1 MKILI
6 AEDDYVNRRFLFKF
20 FSQYG
25 DCDMVVNGEEA
36 VSAVMFSLEEDEPYD
51 LICLDIMMPKLDGLK
66 ALKMISSIEKDNSIN
81 KNKLSK
87 KFVITALDNAKDVQ
101 RDLRKGQI
109 SHVFYITK
117 RFLVRRHSLGG
128 VGGDH
133 SGGHGDSS
141 IHHRAGSPAP
151 EIEPTFE

>member
-36 VSAVMFSLEEDEPYD
+36 VKAVMFALDEEDPYD

-66 ALKMISSIEKDNSIN
+66 ALKMLSSIEKDREVNSERAA
-81 KNKLSK
+81 K

-101 RDLRKGQI
+101 KAFELGCE
-109 SHVFYITK
+109 VYATK
-117 RFLVRRHSLGG
+117 PINTEKL
-128 VGGDH
+128 
-133 SGGHGDSS
+133 
-141 IHHRAGSPAP
+141 
-151 EIEPTFE
+151 IEVMKKLKLDAV

>member
-36 VSAVMFSLEEDEPYD
+36 VTAVMFSVEEDEPYD

-66 ALKMISSIEKDNSIN
+66 ALKMISSIEKDNYVSQD
-81 KNKLSK
+81 KVSK
-87 KFVITALDNAKDVQ
+87 KFVITALDNVKDVEKAFELGCEVYVTKPINTAKLIEVMKKLKL
-101 RDLRKGQI
+101 D
-109 SHVFYITK
+109 SIT
-117 RFLVRRHSLGG
+117 S
-128 VGGDH
+128 
-133 SGGHGDSS
+133 
-141 IHHRAGSPAP
+141 
-151 EIEPTFE
+151 

>member
-1 MKILI
+1 MRILI

-36 VSAVMFSLEEDEPYD
+36 VQAFMFSLEESDPYG

-66 ALKMISSIEKDNSIN
+66 ALKVITSIEKEKEISDNEI
-81 KNKLSK
+81 SK

-101 RDLRKGQI
+101 NAFEMGCE
-109 SHVFYITK
+109 VYVTK
-117 RFLVRRHSLGG
+117 PINTEKL
-128 VGGDH
+128 
-133 SGGHGDSS
+133 
-141 IHHRAGSPAP
+141 
-151 EIEPTFE
+151 IEVMKKLKLDTE

>member
-1 MKILI
+1 MRILI

-36 VSAVMFSLEEDEPYD
+36 VKAFMFSLEENDQYD

-66 ALKMISSIEKDNSIN
+66 ALKIITSIEKEKEISNEEI
-81 KNKLSK
+81 SK

-101 RDLRKGQI
+101 EAFELGCE
-109 SHVFYITK
+109 VYVTK
-117 RFLVRRHSLGG
+117 PINAEKLIEVMQKLKL
-128 VGGDH
+128 
-133 SGGHGDSS
+133 DSDN
-141 IHHRAGSPAP
+141 
-151 EIEPTFE
+151 

>member
-36 VSAVMFSLEEDEPYD
+36 VKAVMFALDEEDPYD

-66 ALKMISSIEKDNSIN
+66 ALKMLSSIEIDREVNN
-81 KNKLSK
+81 ERASK

-101 RDLRKGQI
+101 KAFELGCE
-109 SHVFYITK
+109 VYVTK
-117 RFLVRRHSLGG
+117 PINTEKL
-128 VGGDH
+128 
-133 SGGHGDSS
+133 
-141 IHHRAGSPAP
+141 
-151 EIEPTFE
+151 IEVMKKLKLDAV

>member
-36 VSAVMFSLEEDEPYD
+36 VTAFMFSLEEDEPYD

-66 ALKMISSIEKDNSIN
+66 ALKMISSIERDNKISQD
-81 KNKLSK
+81 KASK
-87 KFVITALDNAKDVQ
+87 KFVITALDNVRDVEKAFELGCEVYVTKPINTAK
-101 RDLRKGQI
+101 L
-109 SHVFYITK
+109 
-117 RFLVRRHSLGG
+117 
-128 VGGDH
+128 
-133 SGGHGDSS
+133 
-141 IHHRAGSPAP
+141 
-151 EIEPTFE
+151 IEVMKKLKLDG

>member
-36 VSAVMFSLEEDEPYD
+36 VEAVMFSLEEEDSYE

-66 ALKMISSIEKDNSIN
+66 ALKMICSIEKDKKIN
-81 KNKLSK
+81 KKKVSK
-87 KFVITALDNAKDVQ
+87 KFVITALDNAKDVEKAFE
-101 RDLRKGQI
+101 LGCE
-109 SHVFYITK
+109 VYVTK
-117 RFLVRRHSLGG
+117 PINTEKLIQVMNKLNLDTDTKS
-128 VGGDH
+128 
-133 SGGHGDSS
+133 
-141 IHHRAGSPAP
+141 
-151 EIEPTFE
+151 EN

>member
-1 MKILI
+1 MKIVSDRGDGQLMKILI

-66 ALKMISSIEKDNSIN
+66 ALKMISSIEKDSSIN
-81 KNKLSK
+81 KDKLSK

-101 RDLRKGQI
+101 KAFELGCE
-109 SHVFYITK
+109 VYVTK
-117 RFLVRRHSLGG
+117 PINTAKL
-128 VGGDH
+128 
-133 SGGHGDSS
+133 
-141 IHHRAGSPAP
+141 
-151 EIEPTFE
+151 IEVMEKLKLEG

>member
-36 VSAVMFSLEEDEPYD
+36 VKAFMFALDEEDPYD

-66 ALKMISSIEKDNSIN
+66 ALKMISSIEKDKQVNNESAA
-81 KNKLSK
+81 K
-87 KFVITALDNAKDVQ
+87 KFVITALDNAKDVKKAFE
-101 RDLRKGQI
+101 LGCE
-109 SHVFYITK
+109 VYVTK
-117 RFLVRRHSLGG
+117 PINTEKL
-128 VGGDH
+128 
-133 SGGHGDSS
+133 
-141 IHHRAGSPAP
+141 
-151 EIEPTFE
+151 IEVMKKLKLDAV

>member
-36 VSAVMFSLEEDEPYD
+36 VSAVIFSLEEDETYD

-66 ALKMISSIEKDNSIN
+66 ALKMISSIEKDNHIN
-81 KNKLSK
+81 KDKSSK
-87 KFVITALDNAKDVQ
+87 KFVITALDNVKDVQ
-101 RDLRKGQI
+101 RAFELGCEVYVTKPINTAKLIEVMRKLKI
-109 SHVFYITK
+109 DEED
-117 RFLVRRHSLGG
+117 FL
-128 VGGDH
+128 
-133 SGGHGDSS
+133 
-141 IHHRAGSPAP
+141 
-151 EIEPTFE
+151 

>member
-1 MKILI
+1 MKIVSNRGDGQLMKILI

-66 ALKMISSIEKDNSIN
+66 ALKMISSIEKDSLIN
-81 KNKLSK
+81 KDKVSK

-101 RDLRKGQI
+101 KAFELGCE
-109 SHVFYITK
+109 VYVTK
-117 RFLVRRHSLGG
+117 PINTAKL
-128 VGGDH
+128 
-133 SGGHGDSS
+133 
-141 IHHRAGSPAP
+141 
-151 EIEPTFE
+151 IEVMGKLKLEG

>member
-36 VSAVMFSLEEDEPYD
+36 VTAFMFSLEEDEPYD

-66 ALKMISSIEKDNSIN
+66 ALKMISSIEKDNNVS
-81 KNKLSK
+81 KDKLSK
-87 KFVITALDNAKDVQ
+87 KFVITALDNVRDVEKAFELGCEVYVTKPINTAK
-101 RDLRKGQI
+101 L
-109 SHVFYITK
+109 
-117 RFLVRRHSLGG
+117 
-128 VGGDH
+128 
-133 SGGHGDSS
+133 
-141 IHHRAGSPAP
+141 
-151 EIEPTFE
+151 IEVMKKLKLDINFSEEDF

>member
-1 MKILI
+1 VKIVRDRGDGQLMKILI

-66 ALKMISSIEKDNSIN
+66 SLKMISSIENDSSIN
-81 KNKLSK
+81 KDKLSK

-101 RDLRKGQI
+101 KAFELGCE
-109 SHVFYITK
+109 VYVTK
-117 RFLVRRHSLGG
+117 PINTAKLIEVMKKLKMRGHS
-128 VGGDH
+128 VK
-133 SGGHGDSS
+133 S
-141 IHHRAGSPAP
+141 
-151 EIEPTFE
+151 

>member
-36 VSAVMFSLEEDEPYD
+36 VTAFMFSLEEDEPYD

-66 ALKMISSIEKDNSIN
+66 ALKMISSIERDNKISQD
-81 KNKLSK
+81 KASQ
-87 KFVITALDNAKDVQ
+87 KFVITALDNVRDVEKAFELGCEVYVTKPINTAK
-101 RDLRKGQI
+101 L
-109 SHVFYITK
+109 
-117 RFLVRRHSLGG
+117 
-128 VGGDH
+128 
-133 SGGHGDSS
+133 
-141 IHHRAGSPAP
+141 
-151 EIEPTFE
+151 IEVMKKLKLDG